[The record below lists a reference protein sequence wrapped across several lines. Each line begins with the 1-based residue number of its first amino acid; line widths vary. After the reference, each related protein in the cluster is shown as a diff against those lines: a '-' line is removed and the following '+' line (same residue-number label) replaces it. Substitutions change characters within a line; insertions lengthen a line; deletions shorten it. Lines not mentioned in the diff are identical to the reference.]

1 MMSSNTK
8 ITLKAARVNAG
19 LSQTEAAK
27 SLSSYFGMPISRQ
40 RVASFES
47 NPDKVPPAWAEGFSK
62 IYNISLGDISFAHN

>member
-1 MMSSNTK
+1 MSSNTK

-19 LSQTEAAK
+19 LSQNEAAK
-27 SLSSYFGMPISRQ
+27 RYFGMPISRQ

-62 IYNISLGDISFAHN
+62 IYNISLGDISFTHS